1 MMNVCGRSRSSRFKT
16 GFHLCEK
23 NSPIHQSDSP
33 DTPLCRPNIVYN
45 RILLRTNSP
54 QSLPRMTRV
63 SAHSWNWYLLV
74 LAGLLV
80 LCQDSLPLDWFHTQ
94 LTKPATWCLT
104 RIYWILDN
112 QVTEGHTVVMPVEL
126 GYLMLDSPGPV
137 YHTTRPSAW
146 LGCTLSEHT
155 PHQTIQLSCLWL
167 LAIRKQ
173 LLQKTLNTSAVD
185 SQCLCGSLSAYTW
198 FWKDLYQNTT
208 SSSVDEEISQNWFPS
223 WPSSGPPS
231 FSTIVSPSA
240 HYINSSLVIYLLLIS
255 HNWLLSTSVTM
266 EWIPL
271 CIRFSVVF
279 LVCPFCPLRHGV
291 PGKF

>member
-1 MMNVCGRSRSSRFKT
+1 MNACGRSQSSRLKT
-16 GFHLCEK
+16 GFHLCRK

-126 GYLMLDSPGPV
+126 GYLMLDRFLTPPDHPLDWAS
-137 YHTTRPSAW
+137 HCRNTHLTKPSNCLAFGY
-146 LGCTLSEHT
+146 LEYEGSFFRRLS
-155 PHQTIQLSCLWL
+155 IL
-167 LAIRKQ
+167 L
-173 LLQKTLNTSAVD
+173 
-185 SQCLCGSLSAYTW
+185 
-198 FWKDLYQNTT
+198 
-208 SSSVDEEISQNWFPS
+208 
-223 WPSSGPPS
+223 
-231 FSTIVSPSA
+231 
-240 HYINSSLVIYLLLIS
+240 
-255 HNWLLSTSVTM
+255 
-266 EWIPL
+266 
-271 CIRFSVVF
+271 
-279 LVCPFCPLRHGV
+279 
-291 PGKF
+291 